1 MSISLPVKKRYLNKW
16 ICLIAARRLKLK
28 RKVTGMTRNE
38 IAQALFANAYCY
50 YRLDHIKKF
59 YMNTELLNYIQHQSD
74 TIELQDDGVKPSES
88 ILYEMIWKL
97 TKTL

>member
-1 MSISLPVKKRYLNKW
+1 MSISLPIKKRYLNKW

-50 YRLDHIKKF
+50 YKLDHIKKF
-59 YMNTELLNYIQHQSD
+59 YMNEELLNYIQHQSD
-74 TIELQDDGVKPSES
+74 MINLSDDGAKPSDS
-88 ILYEMIWKL
+88 ILYEMIWNL